1 MTFFCLKTLAQ
12 NVFMCYNK
20 YIMLNKT
27 INKGNTMTKENKSV
41 FPLGKLNKYQID
53 TILWSKTTSEE
64 GDLFLDENGELYED
78 NTHEVEQDEQ
88 QAITFEVIAEDEKS
102 AWIKGED
109 YMYTHYNQELYNAD
123 TTITKVGA

>member
-27 INKGNTMTKENKSV
+27 INKGNTMTNE
-41 FPLGKLNKYQID
+41 NKYQID
-53 TILWSKTTSEE
+53 TLLWNTVAREE
-64 GDLFLDENGELYED
+64 GDTVNDIDE
-78 NTHEVEQDEQ
+78 HEQ
-88 QAITFEVIAEDEKS
+88 ITFEVIAEDEKS

-109 YMYTHYNQELYNAD
+109 YMYTNYNQELHNAD